1 MEKANMEDLY
11 DRTAE
16 QMIQWLE
23 EKELLDEDN
32 FNYLEPIVRKEVR
45 IHNRELYVFKVA
57 VKPQYRKYLKIN
69 K

>member
-1 MEKANMEDLY
+1 
-11 DRTAE
+11 
-16 QMIQWLE
+16 MIQWLE
-23 EKELLDEDN
+23 DKELLDEHN